1 MVVQWSHLVD
11 TNDKLLDT
19 KSESQESVFTRLSI
33 LRDTGFEFTNTSSDD
48 KDGAISLRCTSNHVL
63 DEITVTWGVN
73 DGNIVLVGLEF
84 PESNID
90 GDTTFTFG
98 LEFVQDPSV
107 FEGNFTHFLGFLL
120 ELFDSSLID
129 TTALVDQVTGS
140 GRFTGIDVTDN
151 DDVDVSL
158 FFSHSEKFSI
168 C

>member
-1 MVVQWSHLVD
+1 MKKFPSHITID
-11 TNDKLLDT
+11 DISN
-19 KSESQESVFTRLSI
+19 STRI
-33 LRDTGFEFTNTSSDD
+33 KPKNY
-48 KDGAISLRCTSNHVL
+48 
-63 DEITVTWGVN
+63 
-73 DGNIVLVGLEF
+73 LVGLEF

-98 LEFVQDPSV
+98 LEFVQNPGV
-107 FEGNFTHFLGFLL
+107 FEGTFTHFLGFLL

-129 TTALVDQVTGS
+129 TTALVDQVTGG

-168 C
+168 LIIKVIISPS

>member
-1 MVVQWSHLVD
+1 M
-11 TNDKLLDT
+11 
-19 KSESQESVFTRLSI
+19 SVNLPVI
-33 LRDTGFEFTNTSSDD
+33 LQKIKTYF
-48 KDGAISLRCTSNHVL
+48 
-63 DEITVTWGVN
+63 
-73 DGNIVLVGLEF
+73 VGLEF

-98 LEFVQDPSV
+98 LEFVQNPGV
-107 FEGNFTHFLGFLL
+107 FEGTFTHFLGFLL
-120 ELFDSSLID
+120 ELFDSSLVD

-168 C
+168 LIIKVIISPS